1 MLGAEVRDPK
11 EVLLPH
17 TLRLSGHRGHE
28 VDRKIFDA
36 SLSQC
41 LKGPEELLIGMDPP
55 ENGELLPVGPLETDT
70 HTVNVLPYKGENAL
84 MQSPR
89 VHLHRDL
96 GILLNLKMLPQR
108 LHDGKKRIRRHGRGR
123 AAAQENRVD
132 RRPGRFPADPLSGKF
147 NLPNHRRRVGALCRL
162 ARRRREEVAVGTFSH
177 AEREVKVEP
186 ERVLHFTPHRA

>member
-17 TLRLSGHRGHE
+17 ALRLSGHRGHE
-28 VDRKIFDA
+28 VDRKISDA
-36 SLSQC
+36 ALSQC
-41 LKGPEELLIGMDPP
+41 LKGPEEILIGMDPP
-55 ENGELLPVGPLETDT
+55 ENGELLPVGSLQADA

-108 LHDGKKRIRRHGRGR
+108 LHDGKKRIRRHGRGCT
-123 AAAQENRVD
+123 AAQENRID
-132 RRPGRFPADPLSGKF
+132 RRSGRFLTETLPGKF

-162 ARRRREEVAVGTFSH
+162 VRRRREEVAVGAFSH
-177 AEREVKVEP
+177 AEREVKVDP